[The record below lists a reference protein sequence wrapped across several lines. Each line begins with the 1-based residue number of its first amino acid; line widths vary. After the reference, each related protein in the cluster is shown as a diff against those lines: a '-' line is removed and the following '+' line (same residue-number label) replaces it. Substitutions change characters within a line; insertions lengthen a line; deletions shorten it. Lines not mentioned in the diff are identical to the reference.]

1 MTTAISPGP
10 RTVDIR
16 SSGRSLLK
24 PLGLVAF
31 IGAVGYFV
39 LGPLVRLQS
48 KAFADGAAGY
58 RTAFTA
64 DRIGRTIA
72 YTIGLALG
80 SLTIAL
86 VLGTLLA
93 WAATRLPPKLRILRV
108 VPVLPIV
115 VPAIASVV
123 GWAFLLSPRPG
134 YLNAALRTLPWWSD
148 LEEGPIDIY
157 TMPFIVIITGIG
169 LTAFVYLF
177 VAAGFESINSEHL
190 EAAQVAGSSQLG
202 VFFRVTLPLLRPT
215 LLYGGGVALLLGLGQ
230 FTGPLLLGR
239 TAGIDVVT
247 TSIYADMSQTP
258 VQYGSAAALGSTL
271 LVFGVIVVAMQKAL
285 LRDRKR
291 FVTHGGKA
299 FRSPGRPSKLAAVA
313 LVGYTFIATVL
324 PVSAILVVSL
334 SKFWSADID
343 VAGFTLDNFRQIFD
357 QSNVTDAVYNSVT
370 ISLIAMAISLPL
382 GFVAASIINSGKGY
396 GPLRAVADFL
406 VAIPLGVPALLFGA
420 GFLLTYTEGPF
431 VLYGTRWVIVLVYVT
446 LMLPFATR
454 MQLSALVS
462 LGEGY
467 VEAARVSGSSVIG
480 ANLKVVLPLMRA
492 ALGGAAALIFVLL
505 THEFAASVLVRS
517 STTQVMGT
525 VLYDY
530 WSNGSLPPRR
540 RHRPRHVVRHPRR
553 RRDRRA
559 ARRQQS
565 TQQPLNT
572 MSIDRWVPEMTQERA
587 ELTRQA
593 APRWSTLAPDG
604 EARQGRHPHRLG
616 QRPDPPPEDVGDS
629 GPRHHPRHH
638 PRRATARRPAAV
650 RSDHARPLR
659 RQPRVAARSP
669 TAARG
674 ARPRRHP
681 AWAARR
687 AVGVH
692 RGSRQPR
699 TSLDALLPPR
709 RCHLPRTVGG
719 LDPRRDDPRRTGRR
733 QSRRRRPHGRDGA
746 LPRRRRPG
754 RPTTTR
760 PSCTIT
766 SPSTPPWPPWRRTGS
781 SRSPCRRWARSS
793 ATTS

>member
-1 MTTAISPGP
+1 MATAISPAP

-16 SSGRSLLK
+16 SSARSLLK

-58 RTAFTA
+58 RMAFTA

-80 SLTIAL
+80 SLAIAL
-86 VLGTLLA
+86 VFGTLLA
-93 WAATRLPPKLRILRV
+93 WCATRLPPRLRILRV

-258 VQYGSAAALGSTL
+258 LQYGSAAALGSTL

-343 VAGFTLDNFRQIFD
+343 VAGFTLDNFRQIFE

-480 ANLKVVLPLMRA
+480 ANFKVVLPLMRA

-505 THEFAASVLVRS
+505 THEFAASILVRS

-530 WSNGSLPPRR
+530 WSNGSY
-540 RHRPRHVVRHPRR
+540 
-553 RRDRRA
+553 
-559 ARRQQS
+559 
-565 TQQPLNT
+565 PL
-572 MSIDRWVPEMTQERA
+572 
-587 ELTRQA
+587 
-593 APRWSTLAPDG
+593 
-604 EARQGRHPHRLG
+604 
-616 QRPDPPPEDVGDS
+616 
-629 GPRHHPRHH
+629 
-638 PRRATARRPAAV
+638 
-650 RSDHARPLR
+650 
-659 RQPRVAARSP
+659 VAAIALVMSFV
-669 TAARG
+669 TL
-674 ARPRRHP
+674 
-681 AWAARR
+681 
-687 AVGVH
+687 VGVVIAVLLG
-692 RGSRQPR
+692 GSKALS
-699 TSLDALLPPR
+699 SL
-709 RCHLPRTVGG
+709 
-719 LDPRRDDPRRTGRR
+719 
-733 QSRRRRPHGRDGA
+733 
-746 LPRRRRPG
+746 
-754 RPTTTR
+754 
-760 PSCTIT
+760 
-766 SPSTPPWPPWRRTGS
+766 
-781 SRSPCRRWARSS
+781 
-793 ATTS
+793 